1 MENTIDIKR
10 NIFDILDNARTLFNE
25 YYNGFDHDYTDE
37 DKKIIS
43 ALISL
48 IEYDIDN
55 IKDML

>member
-25 YYNGFDHDYTDE
+25 YYNGFDHNYTDE

-43 ALISL
+43 ALISV
-48 IEYDIDN
+48 IEHDIDN